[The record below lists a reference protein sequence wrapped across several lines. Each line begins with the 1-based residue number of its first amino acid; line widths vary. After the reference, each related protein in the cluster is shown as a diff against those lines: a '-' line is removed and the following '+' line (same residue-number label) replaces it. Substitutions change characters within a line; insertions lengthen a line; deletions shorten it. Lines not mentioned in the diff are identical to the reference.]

1 MSCLPSK
8 LTICLRVRVRVRVRV
23 LYPLTM
29 QWTARAEAPH
39 CGRHSLGS
47 ILLPLLPVP
56 SVVCASGDMRCGDA
70 GISRWCHRLCLQC
83 CGAFR
88 RHAPS
93 LFLSPSLSF
102 FVSFCLSLPLANG
115 RDAMFYSVH
124 TCAKPNV
131 NDPGL
136 STLVLLSR

>member
-1 MSCLPSK
+1 MAVFCRGRWH
-8 LTICLRVRVRVRVRV
+8 LTV
-23 LYPLTM
+23 
-29 QWTARAEAPH
+29 
-39 CGRHSLGS
+39 
-47 ILLPLLPVP
+47 VP
-56 SVVCASGDMRCGDA
+56 STLPAML
-70 GISRWCHRLCLQC
+70 WCVPTTRSV
-83 CGAFR
+83 
-88 RHAPS
+88 S

-102 FVSFCLSLPLANG
+102 FVSSCLSLPLANG